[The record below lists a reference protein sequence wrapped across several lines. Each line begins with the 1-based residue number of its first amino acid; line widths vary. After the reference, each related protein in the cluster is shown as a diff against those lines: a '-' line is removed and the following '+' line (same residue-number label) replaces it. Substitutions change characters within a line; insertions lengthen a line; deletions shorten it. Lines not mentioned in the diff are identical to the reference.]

1 MRRQCERQVGVRP
14 TFMYNSVVVPVAVIC
29 PCFAEPDSKWCA
41 AHQPKVVPPEGVEPS
56 RRSPGT
62 RS

>member
-1 MRRQCERQVGVRP
+1 MRP

-29 PCFAEPDSKWCA
+29 SRFAEPDSKWCA